1 MSGPALENK
10 ESHGAIHEAALE
22 EAKELTTLLRN
33 MSNAKGGPSRLLEF
47 AYLLVEH
54 WETRTLAHATAEEQ
68 GLYRDMVEKYPEL
81 REKMKELTEEHNL
94 LRQLVSEIKDLLPES
109 GVDEEVL
116 SRFDRLLEVNAAHN
130 AKEENQ
136 FLQH

>member
-1 MSGPALENK
+1 MSGPALEK
-10 ESHGAIHEAALE
+10 KASHGAIHEAAYE
-22 EAKELTTLLRN
+22 EARELTTLLRK
-33 MSNAKGGPSRLLEF
+33 MADAKGDPTRLLEF

-68 GLYRDMVEKYPEL
+68 GLYPDMVEKYPEL
-81 REKMKELTEEHNL
+81 CEKIKELKSEHNL
-94 LRQLVSEIKDLLPES
+94 LRQLVSEIQELLPES
-109 GVDEEVL
+109 GVNEEVL